1 MPRLAT
7 AALLAASLPLPA
19 AAQPSGASPDDAG
32 WRHAEWPGVAPAR
45 SVLMYVWGGTGRE
58 PPFFEGPYL
67 AGLTRVRMLRPADAS
82 RGRWLPER
90 VDLAADWRAAF
101 EAEPPQVQETVVGTD
116 VDDTARRV
124 DAAVEAPVLASRG

>member
-1 MPRLAT
+1 
-7 AALLAASLPLPA
+7 
-19 AAQPSGASPDDAG
+19 
-32 WRHAEWPGVAPAR
+32 
-45 SVLMYVWGGTGRE
+45 
-58 PPFFEGPYL
+58 
-67 AGLTRVRMLRPADAS
+67 MLRPADAS